1 MDKNRIRA
9 KGWAESV
16 WKIIINSKNKH
27 LKKIRK
33 RSSKQF
39 KDRVTN
45 EAEELVY
52 LNYFT
57 HYSCYNNLISDPLV
71 RRELLSELYKYVSE
85 YAIKNNCNSIPW
97 SVWKSENNISSADF
111 NLNNKTPLQN
121 LKMRLDLYQ
130 ESLEKTEGQL
140 PGTNAT
146 TLFLKWTSSNS
157 PQLKDSLKHNFIH
170 WFGATRRTVDNMILY
185 VE

>member
-27 LKKIRK
+27 LKKINK
-33 RSSKQF
+33 RSSKLF
-39 KDRVTN
+39 IDRVTN

-57 HYSCYNNLISDPLV
+57 NYSCYDILISDPLV
-71 RRELLSELYKYVSE
+71 RREFLSELYKFVSE
-85 YAIKNNCNSIPW
+85 YAIENNCNPIPW
-97 SVWKSENNISSADF
+97 SVWKSENNISSIDSF
-111 NLNNKTPLQN
+111 LKNKTPLQN

-140 PGTNAT
+140 PGTNAV
-146 TLFLKWTSSNS
+146 TLFFKWTSTNN
-157 PQLKDSLKHNFIH
+157 PKLKDSLKYNYIH
-170 WFGATRRTVDNMILY
+170 WFSATRKAVDNMILY

>member
-1 MDKNRIRA
+1 M
-9 KGWAESV
+9 
-16 WKIIINSKNKH
+16 
-27 LKKIRK
+27 
-33 RSSKQF
+33 QF

-57 HYSCYNNLISDPLV
+57 HYSHYNTLITDHLV
-71 RRELLSELYKYVSE
+71 RRELLSELYKFVSE
-85 YAIKNNCNSIPW
+85 YAIENNCNSIPW
-97 SVWKSENNISSADF
+97 SVWKSENNITLTDF
-111 NLNNKTPLQN
+111 NRKKKTPLQN

-146 TLFLKWTSSNS
+146 KLFLKWTSSNN

-170 WFGATRRTVDNMILY
+170 WFSATRKTLDNIILY
-185 VE
+185 IE